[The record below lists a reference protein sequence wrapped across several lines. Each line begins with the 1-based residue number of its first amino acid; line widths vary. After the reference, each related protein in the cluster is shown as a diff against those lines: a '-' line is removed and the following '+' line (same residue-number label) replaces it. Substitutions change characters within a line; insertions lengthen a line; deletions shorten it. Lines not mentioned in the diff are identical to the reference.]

1 MHLLWLGEYSYSNF
15 NTPYKPCNVARPYIT
30 YCTKQ
35 FFLNQA
41 LGLVYFSKSD
51 YSDSFY
57 LIALSL
63 QDAPKLGL
71 VFPSVEGKGEL
82 FDILLILRMICKNSP
97 PLFCT
102 AT

>member
-1 MHLLWLGEYSYSNF
+1 MHLLWLGKYSYSNF
-15 NTPYKPCNVARPYIT
+15 NTPYKPCNVARTYIT
-30 YCTKQ
+30 YFTKQ
-35 FFLNQA
+35 FFPNQA
-41 LGLVYFSKSD
+41 LGLVYFSKSY

-71 VFPSVEGKGEL
+71 VFPSVEGKVEL
-82 FDILLILRMICKNSP
+82 FDILLALRMIYKNSP

-102 AT
+102 AM